1 MNNNFD
7 KKKSLEDLMRFLS
20 IEGITGEEHDI
31 AMNIKDDLINSGVPP
46 EYITFDNAN
55 DKIPLPTQVGNL
67 IIKLPGTIDA
77 ERIMFSSHL
86 DTVPLCK
93 GAIPVIKGDKILPKD
108 NTALGGDNRTG
119 VSALVTMVKTL
130 FKNNI
135 PHGPITILFT
145 VREESGLWGA
155 RMAKKE
161 DLGNPVRGYNIDGGP
176 AEEIVTGAVGCD
188 RWEAEIYGK
197 AEHAGLAPEKGLSAS
212 MIASLALSDAKNK
225 GWFGKIVKEK
235 KSGTSNIGI
244 FGGKSGKS
252 AGASPNTVCEYA
264 YIKGESR
271 SYDQDFVSEITSAF
285 EDSFKKVCNEYENSE
300 GEKAQLI
307 FKRHTDYYSF
317 SINEN
322 EKVVSTT
329 KDKVN
334 KLGLTPKLVSI
345 SGGFDAN
352 WLIKKDIPTITYG
365 AGHNYCHTTG
375 EFVEIKDYYNAC
387 SLSLLLAQEG

>member
-212 MIASLALSDAKNK
+212 MIASLALSDAK
-225 GWFGKIVKEK
+225 
-235 KSGTSNIGI
+235 
-244 FGGKSGKS
+244 
-252 AGASPNTVCEYA
+252 
-264 YIKGESR
+264 
-271 SYDQDFVSEITSAF
+271 
-285 EDSFKKVCNEYENSE
+285 
-300 GEKAQLI
+300 
-307 FKRHTDYYSF
+307 
-317 SINEN
+317 
-322 EKVVSTT
+322 
-329 KDKVN
+329 KDR
-334 KLGLTPKLVSI
+334 L
-345 SGGFDAN
+345 
-352 WLIKKDIPTITYG
+352 
-365 AGHNYCHTTG
+365 
-375 EFVEIKDYYNAC
+375 
-387 SLSLLLAQEG
+387 

>member
-1 MNNNFD
+1 MCV
-7 KKKSLEDLMRFLS
+7 LH
-20 IEGITGEEHDI
+20 G
-31 AMNIKDDLINSGVPP
+31 
-46 EYITFDNAN
+46 
-55 DKIPLPTQVGNL
+55 
-67 IIKLPGTIDA
+67 
-77 ERIMFSSHL
+77 
-86 DTVPLCK
+86 
-93 GAIPVIKGDKILPKD
+93 
-108 NTALGGDNRTG
+108 
-119 VSALVTMVKTL
+119 TL

-244 FGGKSGKS
+244 FGGKNGKS